1 MSVHTATRH
10 PASRLLNTKDVGVRR
25 RKQNLRVERRT
36 PEASPR
42 EVLDRIL
49 DKGIV
54 FDASQRIAVAGIDL
68 LRSDVV
74 VTVVSIETHLR
85 QAGLPP
91 LAPAV
96 PFQQAA

>member
-1 MSVHTATRH
+1 LR
-10 PASRLLNTKDVGVRR
+10 TK
-25 RKQNLRVERRT
+25 NLRVERRT

-54 FDASQRIAVAGIDL
+54 LDASQRIALAGIDL
-68 LRSDVV
+68 LRSGAV

-85 QAGLPP
+85 QAGRPP

-96 PFQQAA
+96 PSRQAA